1 MRCASLKVMG
11 SNERMG
17 EMMQWGDETPE
28 SEAKNREKHKKN
40 REKHNWWVL
49 PVACIA
55 CVLLVWALDWLL

>member
-28 SEAKNREKHKKN
+28 SEAKNREKH
-40 REKHNWWVL
+40 NWWGL